1 LRLGDRVREYPQL
14 SVRIPPETKVKLGA
28 LSVQQSK
35 PQWRIVVESFEYF
48 VGSLS
53 TSDQRMLMEVIKRRR

>member
-1 LRLGDRVREYPQL
+1 MVREYPQL
-14 SVRIPPETKVKLGA
+14 SVRIPPESKIKLDA

-48 VGSLS
+48 VRSLP
-53 TSDQRMLMEVIKRRR
+53 TSDQRKLTELIKHRR